1 MSAKRPL
8 FLAALFLFA
17 TGATSIPAHAW
28 GCEGHEIV
36 ALIALKHLQ
45 PLVVNQV
52 NAILNASPISATVKR
67 YCRTSGLPIIADV
80 ATWADDIRSDQP
92 DSGSYHFVD
101 IPLTATRDKYDIN
114 QVCQQTC
121 VVDVIGKFA
130 QQLKTSADPK
140 SRADAL
146 RFLIHFLGDI
156 HQPLH
161 DESNGDRGGNCVAVE
176 YEEEVPRETNSQRD
190 DYYPN
195 LHAVWDT
202 DIVQGMLAQ
211 HDMTL
216 EQFADF
222 LDRRYQP
229 RLLRWNS
236 GQPIDWAWEG
246 HDAAITAY
254 RALPVNIPHD
264 TNAQVSSCA
273 DNNHIGHRMADL
285 HISLGERYDNVSR
298 PIVEEQLTKA
308 GIRLAALLNSA
319 LAK

>member
-1 MSAKRPL
+1 MLAKRPFCLFAVFL
-8 FLAALFLFA
+8 FLA
-17 TGATSIPAHAW
+17 GATSIPAHAW

-36 ALIALKHLQ
+36 ALVALRHLQ
-45 PLVVNQV
+45 PQVANEV
-52 NAILNASPISATVKR
+52 NAILNSSPISATLKR
-67 YCRTSGLPIIADV
+67 YCRTSGLPAIADV
-80 ATWADDIRSDQP
+80 ATWADDVRSDQP
-92 DSGSYHFVD
+92 ETGSYHFVD
-101 IPLTATRDKYDIN
+101 IPLTATRDKYDVN

-121 VVDVIGKFA
+121 VVDIIGKFA
-130 QQLKTSADPK
+130 QQLKSSADPK

-146 RFLIHFLGDI
+146 RFLIHFIGDI

-161 DESNGDRGGNCVAVE
+161 DESNGDRGGNCVAVG
-176 YEEEVPRETNSQRD
+176 YEDEVPRETNSQHD

-202 DIVQGMLAQ
+202 DILQGMLAQ

-254 RALPVNIPHD
+254 RALPVNVPHD
-264 TNAQVSSCA
+264 NNAQVNSCA
-273 DNNHIGHRMADL
+273 DNSHIGHRMADL
-285 HISLGERYDNVSR
+285 HIELGERYDNVSR

-308 GIRLAALLNSA
+308 GIRLAALLNST
-319 LAK
+319 LGK